1 MENSEEKEV
10 KEFNEVKVMQPS
22 ADKADDEI
30 IEPVVKETETPA
42 PSSEEDKPAPEPE
55 PEPTP
60 EKDTEKTDQEP
71 VPEAEVAPEV
81 VKEPKPVEGET
92 PREKALRL
100 EATRLKGLL
109 RKERQDEL
117 FVKQPTVKSKE
128 EDLSEYDP
136 EELKRF
142 EKLAKSLG
150 FAKRDEIVR
159 DSVQDK
165 NNNEFETFIEAH
177 PEYSAEND
185 KDGVLWNQFK
195 TEFALYNPPQDPKTL
210 RKVLNKVHNE
220 IYGVKPA
227 VNLNKIN
234 AQQQKLKVASHAGT
248 MGSKASISSP
258 KTIIN
263 SNIRRDMLKGF
274 SEEDLVEMGL

>member
-1 MENSEEKEV
+1 MENSENQEV
-10 KEFNEVKVMQPS
+10 KEFNEVKVMTPS
-22 ADKADDEI
+22 SEESEI
-30 IEPVVKETETPA
+30 IEPVVKENETP
-42 PSSEEDKPAPEPE
+42 PESSEENKEEPE
-55 PEPTP
+55 PKTEEEP
-60 EKDTEKTDQEP
+60 EKEPEAEK
-71 VPEAEVAPEV
+71 VPEAEVAPVE

-117 FVKQPTVKSKE
+117 FVKQPVSSKKPE

-136 EELKRF
+136 DELKRF

-234 AQQQKLKVASHAGT
+234 AQQQKLKVASHSGT

-258 KTIIN
+258 KAPN

>member
-1 MENSEEKEV
+1 MDNSENQEV
-10 KEFNEVKVMQPS
+10 KEFNETVVIPPTK
-22 ADKADDEI
+22 DEEI
-30 IEPVVKETETPA
+30 IEPVEQKETAPESSEEEKPEPEIEPKAVEEETPA
-42 PSSEEDKPAPEPE
+42 PKEEL
-55 PEPTP
+55 T
-60 EKDTEKTDQEP
+60 
-71 VPEAEVAPEV
+71 PEAEVAPVE

-100 EATRLKGLL
+100 ETSRLKGLL

-117 FVKQPTVKSKE
+117 FIKQPVSSKKPE

-136 EELKRF
+136 DELKRF

-150 FAKRDEIVR
+150 FAKKDEIVR

-248 MGSKASISSP
+248 MGSKASVSSP
-258 KTIIN
+258 KAPN
-263 SNIRRDMLKGF
+263 SNIRLDMLKGF
-274 SEEDLVEMGL
+274 SEEDLKELQS

>member
-42 PSSEEDKPAPEPE
+42 PSSVEEKPAPEPE
-55 PEPTP
+55 PEKETKEETP
-60 EKDTEKTDQEP
+60 VVEEK
-71 VPEAEVAPEV
+71 VPEAEVAPEP

-136 EELKRF
+136 DELKRF

-150 FAKRDEIVR
+150 FAKRDEITR

-234 AQQQKLKVASHAGT
+234 AQQQKLKVASHSGT

-258 KTIIN
+258 KTVPN

-274 SEEDLVEMGL
+274 SEEDLKEMGL

>member
-1 MENSEEKEV
+1 MENSANQEV
-10 KEFNEVKVMQPS
+10 KEFNETVVLKPTP
-22 ADKADDEI
+22 DGDDVEI
-30 IEPVVKETETPA
+30 IEPIVKENETP
-42 PSSEEDKPAPEPE
+42 PESSEENKEEPAEPE
-55 PEPTP
+55 SETSEEVPDKEI
-60 EKDTEKTDQEP
+60 
-71 VPEAEVAPEV
+71 PEAEVAPEV
-81 VKEPKPVEGET
+81 VKEPKPVAGET
-92 PREKALRL
+92 PREKAFRL

-136 EELKRF
+136 DELKRF

-177 PEYSAEND
+177 PEYNAEND

-210 RKVLNKVHNE
+210 KKVLNKVHNE
-220 IYGVKPA
+220 IYGVQPA
-227 VNLNKIN
+227 GNLNKIN

-258 KTIIN
+258 KLPN
-263 SNIRRDMLKGF
+263 SNIRLDMLKGF
-274 SEEDLVEMGL
+274 TEEELRELES